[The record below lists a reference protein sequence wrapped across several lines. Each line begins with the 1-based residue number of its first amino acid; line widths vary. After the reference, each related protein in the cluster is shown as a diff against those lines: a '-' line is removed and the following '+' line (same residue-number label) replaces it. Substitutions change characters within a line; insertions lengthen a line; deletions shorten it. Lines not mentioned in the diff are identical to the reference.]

1 MAGILFTSIGWGNF
15 GLDLDESAEE
25 VLKRRR
31 KLKKS
36 IATKSLVFMR
46 QSHSD
51 DVRIVTSRDHIGNG
65 SHMTP
70 VSADA
75 IVSTE
80 KNLSL
85 AVLVGDCVPV
95 LIHSKS
101 AVAAIHVGRIGM
113 TNGIIAK
120 TLEALRSLESLESPV
135 SPEPA
140 SAEKY
145 EAILG
150 PSICAKCYEV
160 SLEMYQQVTQSFPQS
175 ATSEE
180 LHCLDLQSAITH
192 QLVSEG
198 VTVQNLGICTKES
211 ANHFSH
217 RRSQIN
223 GEAQGRQVGVVTL

>member
-1 MAGILFTSIGWGNF
+1 MAGVLFTSTGWGNF
-15 GLDLDESAEE
+15 GLDLGDSEEE
-25 VLKRRR
+25 VIKRRR
-31 KLKKS
+31 KLEKS
-36 IATKSLVFMR
+36 ISTNSLVFMK
-46 QSHSD
+46 QSHSN
-51 DVRIVTSRDHIGNG
+51 VVQIVTSSDHIGNG
-65 SHMTP
+65 SQMTP

-95 LIHSKS
+95 LIQSKS

-120 TLEALRSLESLESPV
+120 TLEALWSLESPV
-135 SPEPA
+135 SPELGR
-140 SAEKY
+140 SEKY

-160 SLEMYQQVTQSFPQS
+160 SLDMYQQVTQSFPQS

-211 ANHFSH
+211 LNHFSH
-217 RRSQIN
+217 RRSQMN

>member
-31 KLKKS
+31 SLEKS

-113 TNGIIAK
+113 T
-120 TLEALRSLESLESPV
+120 LFHE
-135 SPEPA
+135 
-140 SAEKY
+140 
-145 EAILG
+145 
-150 PSICAKCYEV
+150 
-160 SLEMYQQVTQSFPQS
+160 
-175 ATSEE
+175 
-180 LHCLDLQSAITH
+180 H
-192 QLVSEG
+192 
-198 VTVQNLGICTKES
+198 
-211 ANHFSH
+211 
-217 RRSQIN
+217 
-223 GEAQGRQVGVVTL
+223 

>member
-31 KLKKS
+31 SLEKS

-46 QSHSD
+46 QSHSN
-51 DVRIVTSRDHIGNG
+51 DVQIVTSSDHIGSG
-65 SHMTP
+65 SQMTP

-75 IVSTE
+75 IVSAE

-217 RRSQIN
+217 RRSQMN

>member
-15 GLDLDESAEE
+15 GLDLGESEEE
-25 VLKRRR
+25 VIKRRR
-31 KLKKS
+31 KLEKS
-36 IATKSLVFMR
+36 IATNSLVFMK
-46 QSHSD
+46 QSHSN
-51 DVRIVTSRDHIGNG
+51 VVQIVTSRDHIGNG

-120 TLEALRSLESLESPV
+120 TLEALRSLESPV
-135 SPEPA
+135 SPEPG

-150 PSICAKCYEV
+150 PSICANCYEV
-160 SLEMYQQVTQSFPQS
+160 SLDMYQQVTQSFPQS

-198 VTVQNLGICTKES
+198 VNAQNLGICTKES
-211 ANHFSH
+211 LNHFSH

>member
-31 KLKKS
+31 SLEKS

-46 QSHSD
+46 QSHSN
-51 DVRIVTSRDHIGNG
+51 DVRIVTSGDHNG
-65 SHMTP
+65 SGSQMTP

-75 IVSTE
+75 IVSAE

-120 TLEALRSLESLESPV
+120 TLEALRSLESPV
-135 SPEPA
+135 SPEPG

-150 PSICAKCYEV
+150 PSICANCYEV
-160 SLEMYQQVTQSFPQS
+160 SLDMYQQVTQSFPQS

-198 VTVQNLGICTKES
+198 INAQNLGICTKES
-211 ANHFSH
+211 LNHFSH
-217 RRSQIN
+217 RRSQMN
-223 GEAQGRQVGVVTL
+223 GETQGRQVGVVTL